1 MPADARDNLP
11 AEASA
16 ESVNLAG
23 LSASDVAILSCIE
36 NRLCTLG
43 FSLHGNGN
51 VIEVRAQQATVADR
65 IPARGLAI
73 AAAEAIIRRQ
83 AG

>member
-11 AEASA
+11 AGDSA

-43 FSLHGNGN
+43 LSLHGN

-73 AAAEAIIRRQ
+73 AAAEAIIRGQ